1 MFLTGVFG
9 VLLICGLG
17 YYSIATAGSQSS
29 YASAMAK
36 TSWMAGPKRKR
47 RDRTGVSATDPEE
60 ERDPPLEP
68 TPVTFPTYQS
78 SHAADWN
85 DSKAP
90 PNFQTLFARI
100 LKPADVSREHQD
112 SLNIEIQPQCTS
124 DDLLPLASDGTSYLP
139 SMAPQQAINAAS
151 YSDATKVDAATSRK
165 RKDFDERLA
174 ELRVDNETAYR
185 TLTRSL
191 RNGVKAPRLAYMRKF
206 WEGLENMGQYWDC
219 SKDAYSEAPPSEED
233 GEQSAKRQR
242 LESTR
247 NGHREGPNTQNT
259 ANPDGDEAHT
269 SEGASSETERK
280 RNAPANAV
288 RDLMST
294 SSLAESSE
302 LRYSGWRTG
311 TGRNMPDTFRAD
323 AVRAFVEGTVWPFQC
338 TVSPPRQMPIVHFG
352 KLRLPVRQTAGV
364 YRLPKDRMK
373 ARQGCLEGP
382 ILALQVRSDTDFV
395 DDDGCPL
402 EGKSRLDLMRELG
415 GMLQIAQERR
425 REGKTEVRPGEGKWW
440 TTVPRWG
447 GGPGGEMEKEEG
459 NADIVQASEDLLE
472 GIKEARGRKKKD
484 YSQGRVRKTPA
495 MLWRELKC
503 GSSTWDPK
511 LDYTAIGKDPESP
524 YDEVFMVSSLNHHIC
539 ILKLTVHVAY
549 IDYLVSGELPESRPQ
564 EEEWYRPK
572 LQRSQWYDLFAMEQR
587 VEALRALW
595 GVMSYLMREP
605 VTAEET
611 SGSSHP
617 Q

>member
-1 MFLTGVFG
+1 
-9 VLLICGLG
+9 
-17 YYSIATAGSQSS
+17 GS
-29 YASAMAK
+29 
-36 TSWMAGPKRKR
+36 
-47 RDRTGVSATDPEE
+47 
-60 ERDPPLEP
+60 
-68 TPVTFPTYQS
+68 
-78 SHAADWN
+78 
-85 DSKAP
+85 
-90 PNFQTLFARI
+90 
-100 LKPADVSREHQD
+100 
-112 SLNIEIQPQCTS
+112 
-124 DDLLPLASDGTSYLP
+124 SYLP
-139 SMAPQQAINAAS
+139 PLAPQQAINAAS
-151 YSDATKVDAATSRK
+151 YSDATKADAATSRK
-165 RKDFDERLA
+165 RKDFDERLT

-219 SKDAYSEAPPSEED
+219 SKDAYSEAPPSGED

-242 LESTR
+242 LEDTR
-247 NGHREGPNTQNT
+247 NGHGDGPNIQNT
-259 ANPDGDEAHT
+259 AHANGGEAHT

-302 LRYSGWRTG
+302 LCYSGWRTG

-352 KLRLPVRQTAGV
+352 KLRLPVRQTAAV

-415 GMLQIAQERR
+415 GMLQVAQERR

-459 NADIVQASEDLLE
+459 NADIVQASEDLLD
-472 GIKEARGRKKKD
+472 GIKEARRRKKKD
-484 YSQGRVRKTPA
+484 YNQGRVRKTPA

-511 LDYTAIGKDPESP
+511 LDYTAIGKDPESS
-524 YDEVFMVSSLNHHIC
+524 YDEVFMVSSLNHHVC

-564 EEEWYRPK
+564 EEEWYRPR

-587 VEALRALW
+587 VAAYRALW
-595 GVMSYLMREP
+595 GVMSYLTREP
-605 VTAEET
+605 VVAEKSAG
-611 SGSSHP
+611 SGP
-617 Q
+617 IQ

>member
-1 MFLTGVFG
+1 MFLTGVFS

-29 YASAMAK
+29 YARAMAK
-36 TSWMAGPKRKR
+36 TSWVAGPKRKR
-47 RDRTGVSATDPEE
+47 RDREE
-60 ERDPPLEP
+60 NMELNGTLSSVRQYVTERLTSIFIRHRCLRYRPRGNALCQDLE
-68 TPVTFPTYQS
+68 
-78 SHAADWN
+78 A
-85 DSKAP
+85 
-90 PNFQTLFARI
+90 
-100 LKPADVSREHQD
+100 SRPDE
-112 SLNIEIQPQCTS
+112 
-124 DDLLPLASDGTSYLP
+124 LLPLASDGLSYLP
-139 SMAPQQAINAAS
+139 PMAPQQAINAAS
-151 YSDATKVDAATSRK
+151 YSDATRADPATSRK
-165 RKDFDERLA
+165 RKDFDERLT
-174 ELRVDNETAYR
+174 ELRIDNETAYR

-206 WEGLENMGQYWDC
+206 WEGLETMGQYWDC
-219 SKDAYSEAPPSEED
+219 SKDAYSGRLPPEED
-233 GEQSAKRQR
+233 GKQSAKRQR
-242 LESTR
+242 LEDNQ
-247 NGHREGPNTQNT
+247 NGHREGPNVQNT
-259 ANPDGDEAHT
+259 AHPNGSEAHV
-269 SEGASSETERK
+269 SDGATSETERK

-294 SSLAESSE
+294 GSPEESSG

-323 AVRAFVEGTVWPFQC
+323 AVRAFVEGTVWPFLC

-352 KLRLPVRQTAGV
+352 KLRLPVRQTAAV

-373 ARQGCLEGP
+373 ARQGRLQGP
-382 ILALQVRSDTDFV
+382 ILALQVRNDTDFV

-402 EGKSRLDLMRELG
+402 ESKSRLDLMRELG

-425 REGKTEVRPGEGKWW
+425 REGRTEVRPGEGKWW

-459 NADIVQASEDLLE
+459 NADIVQASEELLD

-484 YSQGRVRKTPA
+484 PSQGRVRKTPA
-495 MLWRELKC
+495 MLWKELKC

-511 LDYTAIGKDPESP
+511 LDYAAIGKDPESS

-549 IDYLVSGELPESRPQ
+549 IDYLVSALTMVRSLRHGSAGRGLSSAILLESSSMDCA
-564 EEEWYRPK
+564 
-572 LQRSQWYDLFAMEQR
+572 L
-587 VEALRALW
+587 EALLLPLGSQSVEVLKRTVLHFVTTDSGKKKSCRLSVRYCVNHTSSWIVWA
-595 GVMSYLMREP
+595 GV
-605 VTAEET
+605 
-611 SGSSHP
+611 
-617 Q
+617 

>member
-1 MFLTGVFG
+1 MFLTGVFS

-36 TSWMAGPKRKR
+36 TSWVAGPKRKR
-47 RDRTGVSATDPEE
+47 RDRTGVCATDPEE
-60 ERDPPLEP
+60 ERDPPAEP
-68 TPVTFPTYQS
+68 TPVTFPTYQFL
-78 SHAADWN
+78 HAGVWN
-85 DSKAP
+85 DSTAP

-100 LKPADVSREHQD
+100 LKPADVSREHQE
-112 SLNIEIQPQCTS
+112 SLNIEIQPQCTA
-124 DDLLPLASDGTSYLP
+124 DELLPLASDGLSYFP
-139 SMAPQQAINAAS
+139 PMAPQQAINAAS
-151 YSDATKVDAATSRK
+151 YSDATKADPVTSRK
-165 RKDFDERLA
+165 RKDFDERLT
-174 ELRVDNETAYR
+174 ELRIDNETAYR

-206 WEGLENMGQYWDC
+206 WEGLETMGQYWDC
-219 SKDAYSEAPPSEED
+219 SKDAYSERLSTEED

-242 LESTR
+242 LEDTW
-247 NGHREGPNTQNT
+247 NGHREGPNVQST
-259 ANPDGDEAHT
+259 AHPNGSEAHV
-269 SEGASSETERK
+269 SEGATSETERK

-294 SSLAESSE
+294 SSLEESSG

-352 KLRLPVRQTAGV
+352 KLRLPVRQTAAV

-373 ARQGCLEGP
+373 ARQGRLEGP
-382 ILALQVRSDTDFV
+382 ILALQVRNDTDFV

-402 EGKSRLDLMRELG
+402 ESKSRLDLMRELG

-459 NADIVQASEDLLE
+459 NADIVQASEELLD

-484 YSQGRVRKTPA
+484 PSQGRVRKTPA
-495 MLWRELKC
+495 MLWKELKC

-511 LDYTAIGKDPESP
+511 LDYAAIGKDPESS

-549 IDYLVSGELPESRPQ
+549 IDYLVTGEMPEPRPQ
-564 EEEWYRPK
+564 EEEWYRPR
-572 LQRSQWYDLFAMEQR
+572 LQRSQWYDLFAMDQR
-587 VEALRALW
+587 VEAYRALW
-595 GVMSYLMREP
+595 GVMSYLTREP
-605 VTAEET
+605 VMAE
-611 SGSSHP
+611 GRSSFNHP